1 MSETIS
7 KIVGEEIDKHLCV
20 TQVEFRCPRQNTSM
34 QKKSNAEER
43 PTASEIPERCFCG
56 GY

>member
-34 QKKSNAEER
+34 QKNSNAEER